1 MTALA
6 CLLLLPAAAVARSPS
21 LGPNAALPARVQ
33 RIVLHTLGGPFYR
46 DPAWRF
52 RFLSPPET
60 FALWKPRFGA
70 HWIVGTDGALWP
82 RHPRPGEAA
91 SRVPP
96 AGPPDARWAEKL
108 AREAAPVY
116 SHVHGA
122 NEDTVGIELAHSG
135 RSDDPFPPDQIRSV
149 VWLVRT
155 LLDMSRGRLDVTR
168 IVGHKDLDTRPAYEP
183 DSCSA
188 GCAYYADDEGRPYR
202 RRVDPPEGV
211 FTALADQGLVVPRAG
226 KGHDE
231 GRDQELLR
239 AEAIPSDRIPRLMR

>member
-6 CLLLLPAAAVARSPS
+6 GLLLLPATAVAGALS
-21 LGPNAALPARVQ
+21 LGPAVALPARVH

-70 HWIVGTDGALWP
+70 HWIVAADGAIWP

-96 AGPPDARWAEKL
+96 AEPPDAAWAEKL
-108 AREAAPVY
+108 AREASPVY

-122 NEDTVGIELAHSG
+122 NEDSVGIEIAHSG
-135 RSDDPFPPDQIRSV
+135 KSDDPFPAAQVRSV
-149 VWLVRT
+149 AWLVRA
-155 LLDMSRGRLDVTR
+155 LLDLSHGRLDVTK
-168 IVGHKDLDTRPAYEP
+168 IVGHKDLDGRPAYEP
-183 DSCSA
+183 DSCQA
-188 GCAYYADDEGRPYR
+188 GCPYYADDEGRGYR
-202 RRVDPPEGV
+202 RRVDPPETL
-211 FTALADQGLVVPRAG
+211 FTALAGQGLVVPRG
-226 KGHDE
+226 GHDD
-231 GRDQELLR
+231 GQLLR
-239 AEAIPSDRIPRLMR
+239 AEAIPEDRIPRLIR

>member
-6 CLLLLPAAAVARSPS
+6 WLLLLPAAAVARSPS

-70 HWIVGTDGALWP
+70 HWIVAPDGALWP
-82 RHPRPGEAA
+82 RHPRPGEAP

-96 AGPPDARWAEKL
+96 VGPADARWAEKL

-183 DSCSA
+183 DSCRS
-188 GCAYYADDEGRPYR
+188 GCPFYADDAGRPYR
-202 RRVDPPEGV
+202 RRVDPPEGL
-211 FTALADQGLVVPRAG
+211 FAALAGQGLVVPRVG

-231 GRDQELLR
+231 VRDEELLR
-239 AEAIPSDRIPRLMR
+239 AEAIPSDRIPRLIR